1 MMIDNVTKEG
11 KTASGYIVAAGSM
24 FVLGAAIPNHTG
36 RCRTITL
43 TLTVLE
49 YGAYFP
55 PGTMVRQSA
64 VETDD

>member
-1 MMIDNVTKEG
+1 MIDNVTKEG

-43 TLTVLE
+43 TL
-49 YGAYFP
+49 
-55 PGTMVRQSA
+55 QSSNMA
-64 VETDD
+64 PTFHRAPW